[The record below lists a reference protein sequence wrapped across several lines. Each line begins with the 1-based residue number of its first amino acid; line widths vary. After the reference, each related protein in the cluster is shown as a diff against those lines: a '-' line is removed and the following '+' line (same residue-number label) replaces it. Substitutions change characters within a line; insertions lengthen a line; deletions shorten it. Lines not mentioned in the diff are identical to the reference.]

1 MSVMCGVGLSG
12 QIRMELSSATSVV
25 LTPEHYNVVVT
36 THALVMIFFF
46 LMPTLIGGFGN

>member
-1 MSVMCGVGLSG
+1 MSVCVGVGLSG
-12 QIRMELSSATSVV
+12 QIRAELSSGTSVY
-25 LTPEHYNVVVT
+25 LEPEEYNVVVT